1 MRGSLPSLPEAPCE
15 IGLALGKIRLFSLS
29 SASLT
34 AVNLTTT
41 RLRSFTNNKRQNN
54 TKIRRQSTFL
64 SAPKTSSFKL
74 TDQLTFATSLF
85 HLWGEEMS
93 HSFPPSPTKPNFYL
107 PHQVLFS
114 ISESRKTFPY
124 VTKFCSWQ
132 KTKCISVT
140 RKREGGKYQAV

>member
-1 MRGSLPSLPEAPCE
+1 MGGSFPGLPEAPCE

-41 RLRSFTNNKRQNN
+41 RLRSFTNNERQNN
-54 TKIRRQSTFL
+54 TNKKTSKIKRQSTFL
-64 SAPKTSSFKL
+64 PAPKTSSFKL

-114 ISESRKTFPY
+114 ISEEENFSI
-124 VTKFCSWQ
+124 CD
-132 KTKCISVT
+132 
-140 RKREGGKYQAV
+140 